1 MDNKDRDSEGVGADI
16 NIGKQSCE
24 GKGAVS
30 VNDEFDFS
38 ERYVNEAPI
47 FAGSQ
52 SCSGKGKIINTGV
65 VNGDLSG
72 DKGSRD
78 TAINIDKQTNK
89 DKDRHIKLF
98 ETIQNQAKS
107 APNGEL
113 KIRVSLLEYGDAING
128 DPEIWKVSTLFE
140 EGDNN
145 VGRIAMKYGALSAW
159 CFDDCGNSHTVYK
172 YDFGNEIT
180 VLNEAK
186 KECVHHIEK
195 ATQEIIK
202 WWRDKGV
209 TLVYDRES
217 SFLADGLF

>member
-1 MDNKDRDSEGVGADI
+1 MDNKDRNSEGVGAVID
-16 NIGKQSCE
+16 IGKQSCE
-24 GKGAVS
+24 GKGTGS
-30 VNDEFDFS
+30 VNGEFGFS
-38 ERYVNEAPI
+38 ECYVNEAPI
-47 FAGSQ
+47 FVGSQ

-65 VNGDLSG
+65 VDRNLSG
-72 DKGSRD
+72 VNGSSD
-78 TAINIDKQTNK
+78 TTINIDKQTST

-107 APNGEL
+107 APDEKL
-113 KIRVSLLEYGDAING
+113 KVVVQLLEYGDAING
-128 DPEIWKVSTLFE
+128 DPEIWKVSTPIGD
-140 EGDNN
+140 GDNN
-145 VGRIAMKYGALSAW
+145 VGRIAMKYGVLSAW

-186 KECVHHIEK
+186 KECVYHIEK

-202 WWRDKGV
+202 WWKDKGV
-209 TLVYDRES
+209 TLAYDRES